1 VTTDRTAQ
9 RDQLVAAY
17 RAALD
22 GLLAATDGLEEADWR
37 APTGCPGWDV
47 HDQLAHCVGLERRLL
62 GDPDL
67 DPDVEVPDLPHLT
80 GDIGRYIERDVQ
92 ARRASSH
99 EDLRAEAREAF
110 SRRLAAL
117 EQLAPDQLTE
127 ETTSFFGP
135 MRTASWLRMRLFD
148 LASHE
153 RDIRAAVG
161 RLNGLT
167 GVHVAGV
174 VEHVLRSWA
183 RTLPTRLEEAV
194 TVRFEIAGDEV
205 ADLDLGTGSLSRGGS
220 DGEAPAA
227 TLRLTSAQ
235 ALALAGGRSDAPEL
249 RALEHRGDEEL
260 LGRLVAAA
268 GVTP

>member
-1 VTTDRTAQ
+1 MTTDRTAQ

-17 RAALD
+17 RAALG

-37 APTGCPGWDV
+37 TPTGCPGWDV

-80 GDIGRYIERDVQ
+80 GDVGRYIERDVQ
-92 ARRASSH
+92 ARRGSSH
-99 EDLRAEAREAF
+99 DELRAEAGEAF
-110 SRRLAAL
+110 ERRIEAL
-117 EQLAPDQLTE
+117 EQLAPDQLAE
-127 ETTSFFGP
+127 ETMSFFGP

-161 RLNGLT
+161 RLDGLT
-167 GVHVAGV
+167 GAHVAGV

-183 RTLPTRLEEAV
+183 RTLPSRVDDAV
-194 TVRFEIAGDEV
+194 TVRFEVAGDEV
-205 ADLDLGTGSLSRGGS
+205 ADLDLGSGTLSRGGGN
-220 DGEAPAA
+220 GEAPAA
-227 TLRLTSAQ
+227 TLRLTPAD

-249 RALEHRGDEEL
+249 GALERRGDEEL